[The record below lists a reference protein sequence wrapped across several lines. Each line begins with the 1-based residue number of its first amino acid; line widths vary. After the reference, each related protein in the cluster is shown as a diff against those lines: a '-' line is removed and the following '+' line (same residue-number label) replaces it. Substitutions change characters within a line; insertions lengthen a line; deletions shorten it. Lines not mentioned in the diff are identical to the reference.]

1 MLFRSTHI
9 AMSFFHKTKPQGMDV
24 EDLLQ
29 ESYLNLFE
37 AMYRFDQDRGALSSL
52 LHQSIKRHLT
62 YEVNQQGRALSH
74 LNEDSIEL
82 YVRFIKTSK
91 ENPSLTNDGDV
102 IKKMNLSGQEELHLI
117 QTLSSMSVAWAS
129 DIIAPNSTRSD
140 AVDDYTA
147 LSRRESVFT
156 ASETNAV
163 LHKMHIQEILE
174 NSNLNEAEK
183 KVMTQVLTEQYT
195 GMLVDMAKTLF
206 NKPVSKQRIGQ
217 ILEKARDKVADYLN
231 RNGIK

>member
-1 MLFRSTHI
+1 
-9 AMSFFHKTKPQGMDV
+9 V
-24 EDLLQ
+24 
-29 ESYLNLFE
+29 
-37 AMYRFDQDRGALSSL
+37 
-52 LHQSIKRHLT
+52 
-62 YEVNQQGRALSH
+62 
-74 LNEDSIEL
+74 
-82 YVRFIKTSK
+82 
-91 ENPSLTNDGDV
+91 
-102 IKKMNLSGQEELHLI
+102 
-117 QTLSSMSVAWAS
+117 
-129 DIIAPNSTRSD
+129 
-140 AVDDYTA
+140 
-147 LSRRESVFT
+147 RRESVFT

-183 KVMTQVLTEQYT
+183 KVMTQVLTEPYT